1 MSATGSYSI
10 INLKTL
16 SHYLKCDD
24 KICFIDSIFNM
35 TRKVSN
41 ISNKKY
47 FNQMTMKMRPYYLTM
62 KK

>member
-1 MSATGSYSI
+1 MSATGSLNSI

-24 KICFIDSIFNM
+24 KIYFIDSMFNM

-41 ISNKKY
+41 ISNKKIFY
-47 FNQMTMKMRPYYLTM
+47 NQMTMKMRPYYL
-62 KK
+62 KH